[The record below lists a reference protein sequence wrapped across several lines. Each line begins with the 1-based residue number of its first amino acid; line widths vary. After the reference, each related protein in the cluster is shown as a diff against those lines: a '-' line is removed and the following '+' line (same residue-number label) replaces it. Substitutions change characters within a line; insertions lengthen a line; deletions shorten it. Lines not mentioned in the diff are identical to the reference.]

1 MKLRL
6 LTTMILMTVSLCTGC
21 RTADSQAETPAPE
34 QEAADET
41 AQPEEE
47 IQAEETPAPEEEP
60 AAAGRETQQFVVD
73 VTDNLIAESNTI
85 IGNAAAVH
93 GYCGIMEFHLDDTL
107 AGTALA
113 EIKVGHT
120 YLFTIPPMMTMSLPP
135 QVTLLEYTEAS
146 ARDIQASEEIRAQI
160 SNFRDCMAA
169 YESMSLEQIIQDGN
183 FSYALWT
190 QDEIREYQKFLA
202 EKGYTEGSTPIS
214 YAKVRE
220 ELRGSVPGGAMTG
233 STPIETRP

>member
-21 RTADSQAETPAPE
+21 RTADSQNEVPAPE
-34 QEAADET
+34 TETTDET
-41 AQPEEE
+41 GQA
-47 IQAEETPAPEEEP
+47 AEETPVEEVPAPEEAPP
-60 AAAGRETQQFVVD
+60 ADVKETQQFVVD
-73 VTDNLIAESNTI
+73 VTDNLIAQNNII

-93 GYCGIMEFHLDDTL
+93 GYCGIMEFHLDDAL
-107 AGTALA
+107 AKTALE

-135 QVTLLEYTEAS
+135 QVTLLEYEEAS
-146 ARDIQASEEIRAQI
+146 ERDIQAAEEIRAQVSGFKDAMI
-160 SNFRDCMAA
+160 A
-169 YESMSLEQIIQDGN
+169 YESMSLEQIIDDAN

-190 QDEIREYQKFLA
+190 QEEIREYQKFLA

-214 YAKVRE
+214 YVKVRE
-220 ELRGSVPGGAMTG
+220 ELSGSVPGGAMNG
-233 STPIETRP
+233 STPLETMP